1 MTMLMQK
8 KLIGKFQNILRKIS
22 KTLDMLGSCAIV
34 RIVNKTKQNQRSL
47 ETKQHENKNKK
58 LWNIP
63 ENSIESLENTRYNAS
78 RRYQLNY

>member
-1 MTMLMQK
+1 M
-8 KLIGKFQNILRKIS
+8 IGKFQNILRKIS

-58 LWNIP
+58 VWNIP
-63 ENSIESLENTRYNAS
+63 EILLKVWKIPDIMQVGDIS
-78 RRYQLNY
+78 